1 MACEFAAG
9 HLEPGQLWR
18 QEGILGTVFTGSV
31 ALMPDSAEWVLPT
44 ITGRAWITAE
54 STLIFDATDPF
65 REGITL

>member
-9 HLEPGQLWR
+9 RLQAGELWR

-31 ALMPDSAEWVLPT
+31 ATIPGTSDRVLPT

-54 STLIFDATDPF
+54 STLLFDATDPF
-65 REGITL
+65 REGIAF